1 MLTVQGLTKHYG
13 TKVALRDVSFTLE
26 NGVYGL
32 LGPNGA
38 GKSTLIGLLTL
49 NLRPTAGEI
58 LWDHVPVTR
67 DRRRYRRQFGYM
79 PQQQALY
86 PGLTAWE
93 YLDYMAALKG
103 MKKAAAAAA
112 ITGALVRVGLSAFQ
126 SQKIRTFSG
135 GMKQRLLLA
144 QAILN
149 KPALLI
155 LDEPTAG
162 LDPRQRISI
171 RNLIAELARDS
182 TILIATH
189 VVSDVDLISREIL
202 LLKEGTLIRKASRRT
217 LCSELQ
223 GRVREVEIPSS
234 AAPDLMKQYVV
245 SALLQE
251 TEEGWIARIVTK
263 TSQTPIG
270 TEVLPNLEDAYLSF
284 FGETQDV
291 ETDLL

>member
-13 TKVALRDVSFTLE
+13 KKAALRDVSFTLE
-26 NGVYGL
+26 KGVYGL

-38 GKSTLIGLLTL
+38 GKSTLMGLLTL
-49 NLRPTAGEI
+49 NLRPTGGEI
-58 LWDHVPVTR
+58 FWNHIPVAHNHR
-67 DRRRYRRQFGYM
+67 SYRKQLGYM

-103 MKKAAAAAA
+103 MKKRAAEAEMKRS
-112 ITGALVRVGLSAFQ
+112 LEQVGLSSFRN
-126 SQKIRTFSG
+126 QKIRTFSG

-144 QAILN
+144 QAVLN

-162 LDPRQRISI
+162 LDPRQRIGI
-171 RNLIAELARDS
+171 RNLISELAQES

-189 VVSDVDLISREIL
+189 VVPDVDLISREIL
-202 LLKEGTLIRKASRRT
+202 LLKEGELIRKASRQA
-217 LCSELQ
+217 LCRELQ
-223 GRVREVEIPSS
+223 GRVREMTIPASG
-234 AAPDLMKQYVV
+234 AFALMKESIV
-245 SALLQE
+245 SALRQE
-251 TEEGWIARIVTK
+251 TEGEWIARIVMK
-263 TSQTPIG
+263 AGETPIG
-270 TEVLPNLEDAYLSF
+270 TEVTPTLEDVYLSF
-284 FGETQDV
+284 FGESKDV

>member
-13 TKVALRDVSFTLE
+13 TKAALRDVSFTLE

-58 LWDHVPVTR
+58 LWDRVPVTQ
-67 DRRRYRRQFGYM
+67 DPRRYRKLLGYM

-112 ITGALVRVGLSAFQ
+112 ITKALERVGLSSFRD
-126 SQKIRTFSG
+126 QKIRTFSG

-144 QAILN
+144 QAVLN
-149 KPALLI
+149 KPTLLI

-162 LDPRQRISI
+162 LDPRQRIGI
-171 RNLIAELARDS
+171 RNLIAELAKDS
-182 TILIATH
+182 TVLIATH

-202 LLKEGTLIRKASRRT
+202 LLKEGTLIRKASRQA
-217 LCSELQ
+217 LCKELK
-223 GRVREVEIPSS
+223 GRVREIEIAAS
-234 AAPDLMKQYVV
+234 AAPDLMRQHSV
-245 SALLQE
+245 SALRQE
-251 TEEGWIARIVTK
+251 TEESWIARIVIK
-263 TSQTPIG
+263 TGEPPIG
-270 TEVLPNLEDAYLSF
+270 AEAPPSLEDVYLSF

>member
-13 TKVALRDVSFTLE
+13 KKAALRDVSFTLE
-26 NGVYGL
+26 KGVYGL

-38 GKSTLIGLLTL
+38 GKSTLMGLLTL
-49 NLRPTAGEI
+49 NLRPTGGEI
-58 LWDHVPVTR
+58 FWNHIPVAQNQR
-67 DRRRYRRQFGYM
+67 SYRKQLGYM

-103 MKKAAAAAA
+103 MKKRAAEAEMKRS
-112 ITGALVRVGLSAFQ
+112 LEQVGLSSFRN
-126 SQKIRTFSG
+126 QKIRTFSG

-144 QAILN
+144 QAVLN

-162 LDPRQRISI
+162 LDPRQRIGI
-171 RNLIAELARDS
+171 RNLISELAQES

-189 VVSDVDLISREIL
+189 VVPDVDLISREIL
-202 LLKEGTLIRKASRRT
+202 LLKEGELIRKASRQA
-217 LCSELQ
+217 LCRELQ
-223 GRVREVEIPSS
+223 GRVREMTIPASG
-234 AAPDLMKQYVV
+234 AFALMKESIV
-245 SALLQE
+245 SALRQE
-251 TEEGWIARIVTK
+251 TEGEWIARIVMK
-263 TSQTPIG
+263 AGETPIG
-270 TEVLPNLEDAYLSF
+270 TEVTPTLEDVYLSF
-284 FGETQDV
+284 FGESKDV

>member
-13 TKVALRDVSFTLE
+13 KKAALRDVSFTLE
-26 NGVYGL
+26 KGVYGL

-38 GKSTLIGLLTL
+38 GKSTLMGLLTL
-49 NLRPTAGEI
+49 NLRPTGGEI
-58 LWDHVPVTR
+58 FWNHIPVAQNQR
-67 DRRRYRRQFGYM
+67 SYRKQLGYM

-103 MKKAAAAAA
+103 MKKRAAEAEMKRS
-112 ITGALVRVGLSAFQ
+112 LEQVGLSSFRN
-126 SQKIRTFSG
+126 QKIRTFSG

-144 QAILN
+144 QAVLN

-162 LDPRQRISI
+162 LDPRQRIGI
-171 RNLIAELARDS
+171 RNLISELAQES

-189 VVSDVDLISREIL
+189 VVPDVDLISREIL
-202 LLKEGTLIRKASRRT
+202 LLKEGELIRKASRQA
-217 LCSELQ
+217 LCRELQ
-223 GRVREVEIPSS
+223 GRVREMTIPASG
-234 AAPDLMKQYVV
+234 AFALMRESIV
-245 SALLQE
+245 SALRQE
-251 TEEGWIARIVTK
+251 TEGEWIARIVMK
-263 TSQTPIG
+263 AGETPIG
-270 TEVLPNLEDAYLSF
+270 TEVTPTLEDVYLSF
-284 FGETQDV
+284 FGESQDV

>member
-13 TKVALRDVSFTLE
+13 KKAALRDVSFTLE
-26 NGVYGL
+26 KGVYGL

-38 GKSTLIGLLTL
+38 GKSTLMGLLTL
-49 NLRPTAGEI
+49 NLRPTGGEI
-58 LWDHVPVTR
+58 FWNHIPVAQNQR
-67 DRRRYRRQFGYM
+67 SYRKQLGYM

-103 MKKAAAAAA
+103 MKKRAAEEEMKRS
-112 ITGALVRVGLSAFQ
+112 LEQVGLSSFRN
-126 SQKIRTFSG
+126 QKIRTFSG

-144 QAILN
+144 QAVLN

-162 LDPRQRISI
+162 LDPRQRIGI
-171 RNLIAELARDS
+171 RNLISELAQES

-189 VVSDVDLISREIL
+189 VVPDVDLISREIL
-202 LLKEGTLIRKASRRT
+202 LLKEGELIRKASRQA
-217 LCSELQ
+217 LCRELQ
-223 GRVREVEIPSS
+223 GRVREMTIPASG
-234 AAPDLMKQYVV
+234 AFALMKESIV
-245 SALLQE
+245 SALRQE
-251 TEEGWIARIVTK
+251 TEGEWIARIVMK
-263 TSQTPIG
+263 AGETPIG
-270 TEVLPNLEDAYLSF
+270 TEVTPTLEDVYLSF
-284 FGETQDV
+284 FGESKDV